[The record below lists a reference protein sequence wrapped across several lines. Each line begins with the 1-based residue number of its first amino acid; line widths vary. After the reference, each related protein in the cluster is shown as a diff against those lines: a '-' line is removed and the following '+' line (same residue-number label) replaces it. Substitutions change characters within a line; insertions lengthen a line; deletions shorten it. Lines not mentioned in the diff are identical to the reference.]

1 VKYLKINPVTM
12 LLLIIFAY
20 PIVMGFLYTF
30 SSRSLKSDIEEAGSN
45 IAFITALFVGV
56 YLSKKIFLEHDRG
69 IYKDLYNTIPPEFV
83 YYIENNILIFYA
95 VVIPIM
101 IFIFYKLTGL
111 LIELL
116 NKVTLYPIID
126 LLESF
131 IKDKSTFFKRV
142 SGALFE
148 LPKAFAYVI
157 FAAFV
162 LSVLSMLNLLGKSS
176 AYLESSRTYNLLC
189 KQVVIPVTNSTLA
202 KQLPNI
208 LNNSFK
214 VIVKEADSKE
224 SGILDIATNRR
235 VVVYY
240 NGVTLEEGIKSNSK
254 IDSFAKELT
263 SKAVSSKDK
272 AKVIYNWVGSNIEY
286 DYDKANRVL
295 SNDFQIQSGAIP
307 TFQTR
312 EGICFDYACLYVAMA
327 RANNL
332 KVRIMTGEGFN
343 GVSWV
348 SHAWNEVYIPEEDK
362 WIKVD
367 PTFYKGGNY
376 FNSRR
381 FDLDHRNEKV
391 AGEW

>member
-83 YYIENNILIFYA
+83 YYIENNNLIFYA

-131 IKDKSTFFKRV
+131 IKDKSTFTKRV

-214 VIVKEADSKE
+214 VVVKEADGKE
-224 SGILDIATNRR
+224 NGILDIATNRR

-263 SKAVSSKDK
+263 SKAVNSKDK

-362 WIKVD
+362 WIKID

>member
-1 VKYLKINPVTM
+1 MKYLKINPVTM
-12 LLLIIFAY
+12 LLLVIFAY

-56 YLSKKIFLEHDRG
+56 YLSKKIFLEHDSG
-69 IYKDLYNTIPPEFV
+69 IYKDIYSTIPPEFV
-83 YYIENNILIFYA
+83 YYIENNNLIFYA

-101 IFIFYKLTGL
+101 IFTFYKLTGL

-116 NKVTLYPIID
+116 NKVTLYPIVD

-157 FAAFV
+157 FTAFI
-162 LSVLSMLNLLGKSS
+162 LSVLSMFNLLGKSS
-176 AYLESSRTYNLLC
+176 AYLESSRTYNFLC

-214 VIVKEADSKE
+214 VIVKEADGKE
-224 SGILDIATNRR
+224 NGILDIASNRR

-263 SKAVSSKDK
+263 SKAATSKDK
-272 AKVIYNWVGSNIEY
+272 AKAIYNWVGSNIEY

-362 WIKVD
+362 WIKID

-381 FDLDHRNEKV
+381 FDLDHRNEKI